1 MATVPVNP
9 KPFLNDLT
17 GKLAGIRAGSI
28 TGTPSLFEPQVLTK
42 LKWGMEYKGTL
53 KCALCTD
60 SCGCFASVRC
70 LSALR
75 LPQPSREGPAGG
87 GPGSQVPGGG
97 SGSGAK
103 WSVVRQGFGQQLS
116 PRIVIETS
124 EAACEL
130 FACC

>member
-75 LPQPSREGPAGG
+75 LPQPSREGPE
-87 GPGSQVPGGG
+87 GGG
-97 SGSGAK
+97 SRVPSARRGL
-103 WSVVRQGFGQQLS
+103 WQRREVVGREAGL
-116 PRIVIETS
+116 RAAAVTS
-124 EAACEL
+124 HRNRD
-130 FACC
+130 F